1 MADTQRPEALREEM
15 LLSFVADLQQYNRI
29 AREVESVGMYYRS
42 HEEMSAQPRLPPG
55 FAGLEVRE
63 DENVPYAP
71 RDLIQTINGS
81 TKYLDIGIV
90 NGDTRNGERATK
102 FVPKG
107 NHGSRT
113 IRLESGLLEP
123 FAYPLLHPH
132 GESGWSTKCKP
143 EVQLSQY
150 ICTTILQRENITMP
164 SIIDPSVRLQVNRRQ
179 AMPRLGQTN
188 VLDNV
193 SRMIDLNLN
202 FVRGNQDRIRG
213 GDYDNM
219 PGLVEETDDN
229 DPHNNHDDPDHSA
242 PIRNTLC
249 PSSVTGS
256 KRHLAGRAKEALAV
270 AAHYGGITEFLTLTV
285 NKDWREIKEQLPVGQ
300 TAFDRPD
307 ITVQVFQEKLR
318 ALIANLKAGKYHGG
332 SWVYVDKWDTV
343 TETWVEDTVGTYVAH
358 SDSDECILD
367 YLMVVI
373 EYQHRGLPHAH
384 LVYRIRY
391 APEGPRRGDTPEQV
405 SIDYYSFILCPS

>member
-1 MADTQRPEALREEM
+1 MADTQRSEALREHL
-15 LLSFVADLQQYNRI
+15 LLSFVSDLQQYNRI
-29 AREVESVGMYYRS
+29 AREVESIGMYYRNN
-42 HEEMSAQPRLPPG
+42 EVAAAQPQLPPG

-71 RDLIQTINGS
+71 RDLIQCINGS
-81 TKYLDIGIV
+81 SEYLDIGIV
-90 NGDTRNGERATK
+90 NGDTRNGERAIK

-107 NHGSRT
+107 NQGSRT
-113 IRLESGLLEP
+113 IRLESELLEP
-123 FAYPLLHPH
+123 FSYPLLHPH
-132 GESGWSTKCKP
+132 GEPGWSTKCKP
-143 EVQLSQY
+143 DVQLSQY
-150 ICTTILQRENITMP
+150 IGTTILQRENITMP
-164 SIIDPSVRLQVNRRQ
+164 SIIDPNVRLLVNRRQ

-193 SRMIDLNLN
+193 SRMIDLKLK
-202 FVRGNQDRIRG
+202 FLRGNQDRIRG

-219 PGLVEETDDN
+219 PGLVEEQDDGYN
-229 DPHNNHDDPDHSA
+229 DPQSNNDDPDHSA

-249 PSSVTGS
+249 PASVTGS

-270 AAHYGGITEFLTLTV
+270 AAHFGGITEFLTLTV
-285 NKDWREIKEQLPVGQ
+285 NKNWREIKEQLPIGQ

-307 ITVQVFQEKLR
+307 IAVQVFQEKLR

-332 SWVYVDKWDTV
+332 SWVYVDTWDIV
-343 TETWVEDTVGTYVAH
+343 TESWVEDTVGTYVAH

-384 LVYRIRY
+384 LVYRIKY

-405 SIDYYSFILCPS
+405 